1 MIFLKR
7 TPTWLR
13 NTVDYLAPC
22 AWAFWIGG
30 FSFYFG
36 VVIRVGSEV
45 VGDSSQGFVTQ
56 IATGWLNIAAL
67 VALVLLLSSSWL
79 ARSWLSIGVWVIL
92 VICQAILFV
101 LHARLDAVLDT
112 ASQTILALESFPST
126 HEWYEFISAI
136 QWLFAMIYL
145 GCWLASRSYRWSD
158 DGSPTNK
165 P

>member
-1 MIFLKR
+1 MNPVNR

-13 NTVDYLAPC
+13 STVDYLALC

-56 IATGWLNIAAL
+56 GATGWLNIAAL
-67 VALVLLLSSSWL
+67 AALVLMLASAWL
-79 ARSWLSIGVWVIL
+79 ARSWLSIGIWVIL
-92 VICQAILFV
+92 AICQAILFV
-101 LHARLDAVLDT
+101 LHARLDAALDT
-112 ASQTILALESFPST
+112 SSQTILAPDSFPSI
-126 HEWYEFISAI
+126 HEWYEFTSAI

-145 GCWLASRSYRWSD
+145 GCWLACGGQPRE
-158 DGSPTNK
+158 
-165 P
+165 